1 MHIIRLVPAG
11 VRQALHRRGSLGRLG
26 LLAVLVAAPLASAQ
40 TIYTCVDAKGHKTFQ
55 NSPCPAGMRIDRARD
70 YDEAPVDPRL
80 EAQTRQTQRE
90 MDARNRAANQ
100 DTVTTQVVVAPRG
113 EDARDR
119 QRRRCA
125 EARAYRE
132 RELERVGL
140 RRTYDLLS
148 RLDRMV
154 FDACKG
160 V

>member
-1 MHIIRLVPAG
+1 MHIVGLFRDGVPR
-11 VRQALHRRGSLGRLG
+11 VRHRRDPLHLLG
-26 LLAVLVAAPLASAQ
+26 LLVVVTAAPMAGAQ

-55 NSPCPAGMRIDRARD
+55 NSPCPVGTRVDRARD
-70 YDEAPVDPRL
+70 YDEVPVDPRL

-90 MDARNRAANQ
+90 MDARNRAASQ
-100 DTVTTQVVVAPRG
+100 GAVTTQVFVAPRG

-119 QRRRCA
+119 QRRLCA

-160 V
+160 L

>member
-1 MHIIRLVPAG
+1 MLHIPFVP
-11 VRQALHRRGSLGRLG
+11 RPSRG
-26 LLAVLVAAPLASAQ
+26 LLRCAGLLVALSAASVAGAQ

-55 NSPCPAGMRIDRARD
+55 NSPCPVGTRIDRARD

-80 EAQTRQTQRE
+80 AAQTRQTQRE

-100 DTVTTQVVVAPRG
+100 DAVTTQVLVAPRG

-119 QRRRCA
+119 QRRLCA

-132 RELERVGL
+132 RELERAGL

-148 RLDRMV
+148 RLDRKV

-160 V
+160 L

>member
-1 MHIIRLVPAG
+1 MLIIGFAPG
-11 VRQALHRRGSLGRLG
+11 SVRPFRRSRG
-26 LLAVLVAAPLASAQ
+26 LLRLAGLLVVLSTGPLAYAQ
-40 TIYTCVDAKGHKTFQ
+40 TIYTCVDAKGHKTYQ
-55 NSPCPAGMRIDRARD
+55 NSPCPVGTRIDRARD

-90 MDARNRAANQ
+90 MDARTRAANQ
-100 DTVTTQVVVAPRG
+100 GAVTTQVVVAPRG

-119 QRRRCA
+119 QRRLCA

-160 V
+160 L

>member
-1 MHIIRLVPAG
+1 MHIVEFGPRE
-11 VRQALHRRGSLGRLG
+11 VRPSRTSRG
-26 LLAVLVAAPLASAQ
+26 LLRRAGLVVALSAAPLAGAQ

-55 NSPCPAGMRIDRARD
+55 NAPCPVGTRVDRARD

-80 EAQTRQTQRE
+80 AAQTRQTQRE

-100 DTVTTQVVVAPRG
+100 EVVTTQVVVAPRG

-119 QRRRCA
+119 QRRLCA

-160 V
+160 L

>member
-1 MHIIRLVPAG
+1 MHIITRAASATHDPRHCRGPLRL
-11 VRQALHRRGSLGRLG
+11 LG
-26 LLAVLVAAPLASAQ
+26 LSALVAIAPLASAQ

-55 NSPCPAGMRIDRARD
+55 NSPCPVGTRIDRARD

-90 MDARNRAANQ
+90 MDARNRAASQ
-100 DTVTTQVVVAPRG
+100 DAVTSQVVVTPRG

-119 QRRRCA
+119 QRRLCA

-160 V
+160 L

>member
-1 MHIIRLVPAG
+1 M
-11 VRQALHRRGSLGRLG
+11 
-26 LLAVLVAAPLASAQ
+26 
-40 TIYTCVDAKGHKTFQ
+40 DAKGHKTFQ
-55 NSPCPAGMRIDRARD
+55 NAPCPAGTRVVRQRD
-70 YDEAPVDPRL
+70 YDEVEVDPRL
-80 EAQTRQTQRE
+80 QAQTRRAQQE
-90 MDARNRAANQ
+90 MDARNRSARSSSG
-100 DTVTTQVVVAPRG
+100 DGVVVVAPRG

-119 QRRRCA
+119 QRRQCA

-160 V
+160 L

>member
-1 MHIIRLVPAG
+1 MHIIG
-11 VRQALHRRGSLGRLG
+11 VRSGGCGPFHPRRR
-26 LLAVLVAAPLASAQ
+26 LLAFAGLVIVLSAPALAAAQ

-55 NSPCPAGMRIDRARD
+55 NSPCPAGTRIDRARD

-80 EAQTRQTQRE
+80 AAQTRQTQRE
-90 MDARNRAANQ
+90 MDARNRAASQ
-100 DTVTTQVVVAPRG
+100 DAVNTRVVVAPRG

-119 QRRRCA
+119 QRRLCA